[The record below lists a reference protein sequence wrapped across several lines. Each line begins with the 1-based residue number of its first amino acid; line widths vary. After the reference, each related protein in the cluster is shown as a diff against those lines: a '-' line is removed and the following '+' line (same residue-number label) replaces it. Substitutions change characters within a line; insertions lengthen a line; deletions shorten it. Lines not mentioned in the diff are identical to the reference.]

1 MAIIYKAFN
10 SDPSSACSVETGRLQ
25 LGLGRFDRGHE
36 KVAHLAS
43 GFVQIMAHAGA
54 AQAFR
59 HYVEIDTGE
68 TSLAQERH
76 LF

>member
-1 MAIIYKAFN
+1 M
-10 SDPSSACSVETGRLQ
+10 EMGGLQ
-25 LGLGRFDRGHE
+25 LGLGRLDCGHE

-59 HYVEIDTGE
+59 HYVEIDAGG
-68 TSLAQERH
+68 TSLAQGRH
-76 LF
+76 LHQVGWTTYLFSLIM